1 MGLAHYRGLTPQ
13 NGHTQVNVVGNTNR
27 PDRMTFVSK
36 GAPKQCRSRMHAYW
50 IAWFWQVPYLDWLYR
65 CVLMVMP
72 MSMSWSQSGVTKSK
86 SGSLTNSSAGEPD
99 GVPNWPTGVPSGAG
113 CVALRTVR
121 DGVRECERVVP
132 PCGHGPG
139 WLHGPEETFG

>member
-1 MGLAHYRGLTPQ
+1 MRR
-13 NGHTQVNVVGNTNR
+13 V
-27 PDRMTFVSK
+27 
-36 GAPKQCRSRMHAYW
+36 
-50 IAWFWQVPYLDWLYR
+50 I
-65 CVLMVMP
+65 
-72 MSMSWSQSGVTKSK
+72 SK

-99 GVPNWPTGVPSGAG
+99 GVPNWLTGVPGGAG

-139 WLHGPEETFG
+139 WPHGPEGTFG